1 VVALL
6 PETLGGQTLPADSNR
21 LEPRVLGP
29 EILQKGATAKGTV
42 VSTTELPMENRVLGA
57 KGCSTWELTV
67 DMNPDDGSPIYRAP
81 LRISFT
87 TQENAKQATRPGAEL
102 FLRYDPADPRTF
114 SIDSFAMGHGDPYER
129 LHKMLSQS

>member
-1 VVALL
+1 MDELSPNIVPALAAIAAIIFVVLL
-6 PETLGGQTLPADSNR
+6 VSVQVA
-21 LEPRVLGP
+21 RVLKRRHLLHHG
-29 EILQKGATAKGTV
+29 EIAVA
-42 VSTTELPMENRVLGA
+42 
-57 KGCSTWELTV
+57 
-67 DMNPDDGSPIYRAP
+67 RA
-81 LRISFT
+81 